1 MARIDGHN
9 ELMERLARDDGGA
22 LDALINAFAPALLRF
37 ARRTLLDAAEAED
50 VVQDAFVRVWRA
62 RHRWQPT
69 ACVST
74 YLYTILTRLCL
85 NRRRSFLR
93 RPAHTPLP
101 DAGAGAQPGDRAPG
115 PERLAASSQ
124 LRRALS
130 VELAALPPNQRA
142 AVLLRLDCGLSY
154 QEIAAAL
161 DTTAAAV
168 ESLLSR
174 ARSRLR
180 ERLAGWMTEGN
191 PAPRG

>member
-1 MARIDGHN
+1 MTQIDGHS
-9 ELMERLARDDGGA
+9 ELMERLARDDDAA

-37 ARRTLLDAAEAED
+37 ARRTLFDPADAED

-62 RHRWQPT
+62 RHRWQPS

-85 NRRRSFLR
+85 NRRRSLFR
-93 RPAHTPLP
+93 RPAHTRLP
-101 DAGAGAQPGDRAPG
+101 EADDGAHPGDLAPG

-124 LRRALS
+124 LRRALAA
-130 VELAALPPNQRA
+130 ELAALPTNQRA
-142 AVLLRLDCGLSY
+142 AVLLRLEGDLSY

-180 ERLAGWMTEGN
+180 KRLAGWVTEGN
-191 PAPRG
+191 SAPRG